1 MSEYESKNIC
11 LQFDKGTD
19 ERLASELS
27 KKMND
32 FALKFDNISLL
43 TSNTIGTSYPN
54 LDIELNKQFTS
65 KNLAIERYI
74 HLRESGAVVPQLR
87 A

>member
-1 MSEYESKNIC
+1 MIENDIILHIHLKKDSPLALSEYESKNIC

-27 KKMND
+27 KKMNE
-32 FALKFDNISLL
+32 FALTFDNISLFA
-43 TSNTIGTSYPN
+43 SNTIGTSCPY

-65 KNLAIERYI
+65 FRG
-74 HLRESGAVVPQLR
+74 R
-87 A
+87 